1 MKKII
6 LIYGVI
12 AGAIVATS
20 MVWGF
25 LVSDSSGDGMQMLEI
40 MGYLIM
46 LIALSVIFF
55 GIKKYRDDELGGV
68 ITFGTAV
75 MVGLGISGVASI
87 IYVITWEIYLAQT
100 NYAFMSDYIAAAL
113 ENMEAAGAGPAEI
126 QSASA
131 NFDVMAERYRNPLYR
146 LGITFIE
153 IFPVGLLITLISAT
167 ILRKSDTLP
176 ECSNSSNRE

>member
-12 AGAIVATS
+12 AGAIVAVS

-25 LVSDSSGDGMQMLEI
+25 LVSDSSGEGMQMLEI

-75 MVGLGISGVASI
+75 LVGLGISVVASI
-87 IYVITWEIYLAQT
+87 IYVVTWEIYLAQT
-100 NYAFMSDYIAAAL
+100 NYAFMNEYITASL
-113 ENMEAAGAGPAEI
+113 ESMKAAGATAAEV
-126 QSASA
+126 QAASA
-131 NFDVMAERYRNPLYR
+131 DFDVMAERYKNPMFR
-146 LGITFIE
+146 VGITFVE
-153 IFPVGLLITLISAT
+153 IFPVGLLITLISAA
-167 ILRKSDTLP
+167 ILRKSEVLP
-176 ECSNSSNRE
+176 ADD

>member
-12 AGAIVATS
+12 AGAIIAAS

-25 LVSDSSGDGMQMLEI
+25 AVSDSSGEGMQMLEV

-68 ITFGTAV
+68 ITFGAAV
-75 MVGLGISGVASI
+75 LVGIGISAVASI
-87 IYVITWEIYLAQT
+87 IYVVTWEIYLAQT
-100 NYAFMSDYIAAAL
+100 NYAFMGDYIAAAL
-113 ENMEAAGAGPAEI
+113 EKMETEGASAAEI
-126 QSASA
+126 EAVSAEF
-131 NFDVMAERYRNPLYR
+131 NVMAEQYKKPLYR

-153 IFPVGLLITLISAT
+153 IFPVGLLITLISAA
-167 ILRKSDTLP
+167 ILRKSEVLP
-176 ECSNSSNRE
+176 AND

>member
-1 MKKII
+1 MKKIV

-12 AGAIVATS
+12 AGAIVAAS

-25 LVSDSSGDGMQMLEI
+25 LVSDSSGEGMQMLEV

-75 MVGLGISGVASI
+75 LVGLGISIVASI

-100 NYAFMSDYIAAAL
+100 NYAFMNEYVAASLDSMRASGATAEEIQVAAAD
-113 ENMEAAGAGPAEI
+113 
-126 QSASA
+126 
-131 NFDVMAERYRNPLYR
+131 FDVMAERYKNPMFR
-146 LGITFIE
+146 LGITFVE
-153 IFPVGLLITLISAT
+153 IFPVGLLITLISAA
-167 ILRKSDTLP
+167 ILRKSEALP
-176 ECSNSSNRE
+176 AQS